1 MIDDYGEIKNKNKEW
16 GKLLYVCS
24 TRYLRYL
31 LSTRERVWWRV
42 ESGDGSGMA
51 EVGMGIGRQGTY
63 LLGWSCEMEWNGMN
77 KDEMKMLQD
86 VFVAVAVA

>member
-1 MIDDYGEIKNKNKEW
+1 M
-16 GKLLYVCS
+16 
-24 TRYLRYL
+24 
-31 LSTRERVWWRV
+31 V
-42 ESGDGSGMA
+42 ESGDGSGVA
-51 EVGMGIGRQGTY
+51 EVGMGIGRQGTSY